1 MSANLF
7 KRKVRSPSAD
17 VYANIPEEKRTRDHT
32 KSEYSERQDEALGR
46 PRAMAAEIATK
57 MDLVLSKL
65 DNIESRLNSV
75 CSSVANIEE
84 ALTNLEKD
92 VADLKVKTDGNET
105 DVSQLK
111 ERVDFNEGDIAEAKR
126 DAAAV
131 KLEAEKLKMNL
142 LYFETYNR
150 RENLKFFGIEE
161 NTSNVAE
168 DTGDANMDGS
178 PHMTEDTKQV
188 MYNFLE
194 QELKISNARDRI
206 EFQRIHRLGKP
217 NDKGPRPIIGRFLRY
232 TDREEVMSQARKHLK
247 GKDFSVFDD
256 IPKELYD
263 LRKKQRDKLKDARKK
278 GHTAFF
284 SKKYPDRLYIDGKF
298 ISQDETFRL
307 IFKFTYVDF
316 GQVTFHAFSHLILV
330 T

>member
-1 MSANLF
+1 MFFEAPSAVAVKPLLQPMSANLF

-32 KSEYSERQDEALGR
+32 ESEYSERQDEALGR
-46 PRAMAAEIATK
+46 PRAMTAEIATK

-92 VADLKVKTDGNET
+92 VADLKVKTEGNET
-105 DVSQLK
+105 DVNQLK

-206 EFQRIHRLGKP
+206 ELQRIHRLGKP
-217 NDKGPRPIIGRFLRY
+217 NDKGPRPIIARFLRY
-232 TDREEVMSQARKHLK
+232 TDREEVMSQARKYLK

-263 LRKKQRDKLKDARKK
+263 LRKKQQDKLKDARKK

-298 ISQDETFRL
+298 ISQDEPF
-307 IFKFTYVDF
+307 
-316 GQVTFHAFSHLILV
+316 A
-330 T
+330 

>member
-1 MSANLF
+1 MKRVRVDQGSLQVKVAAMIRASLLTQTLQTILISMNYTPKNHPLAALLIKNRRRLGRGQDGGIVVFFEAPSTVAVKALLQPMSANLF
-7 KRKVRSPSAD
+7 KRKVRSPSD

-32 KSEYSERQDEALGR
+32 ESEYSERRDEALGR

-84 ALTNLEKD
+84 ALTNIEKD
-92 VADLKVKTDGNET
+92 VADLKVKTEGNKT
-105 DVSQLK
+105 NVSQLK

-168 DTGDANMDGS
+168 DIGDANMDGS
-178 PHMTEDTKQV
+178 PHMTEDTKQASHV
-188 MYNFLE
+188 QL
-194 QELKISNARDRI
+194 SGARVEDQ
-206 EFQRIHRLGKP
+206 QR
-217 NDKGPRPIIGRFLRY
+217 
-232 TDREEVMSQARKHLK
+232 
-247 GKDFSVFDD
+247 
-256 IPKELYD
+256 
-263 LRKKQRDKLKDARKK
+263 
-278 GHTAFF
+278 
-284 SKKYPDRLYIDGKF
+284 
-298 ISQDETFRL
+298 
-307 IFKFTYVDF
+307 
-316 GQVTFHAFSHLILV
+316 
-330 T
+330 

>member
-1 MSANLF
+1 MFFEAPSTVAVKTLLHPMSAILF

-32 KSEYSERQDEALGR
+32 ESEYSERRGQALGR
-46 PRAMAAEIATK
+46 PRAMPAEIATK

-92 VADLKVKTDGNET
+92 VADLKVKTEGNT
-105 DVSQLK
+105 TNVSQLK

-168 DTGDANMDGS
+168 NIGDANMDDP

-217 NDKGPRPIIGRFLRY
+217 NNKGPRPIIARFLRY

-263 LRKKQRDKLKDARKK
+263 LRKQQREKLKDARKK

-284 SKKYPDRLYIDGKF
+284 SKKYPDRLYVDGNF
-298 ISQDETFRL
+298 ISQDEPF
-307 IFKFTYVDF
+307 
-316 GQVTFHAFSHLILV
+316 A
-330 T
+330 

>member
-1 MSANLF
+1 M
-7 KRKVRSPSAD
+7 RKVRSPSAD

-32 KSEYSERQDEALGR
+32 EPAEPEYSERQDEALGR

-57 MDLVLSKL
+57 MDLVLSKS

-92 VADLKVKTDGNET
+92 VADLKIKTDGNET

-111 ERVDFNEGDIAEAKR
+111 ERVEFNEGDIAEAKR

-131 KLEAEKLKMNL
+131 KLEAEKLKINL

-161 NTSNVAE
+161 NISNVAE

-178 PHMTEDTKQV
+178 PHMTEDSKQV
-188 MYNFLE
+188 MYKFLE
-194 QELKISNARDRI
+194 QE
-206 EFQRIHRLGKP
+206 
-217 NDKGPRPIIGRFLRY
+217 
-232 TDREEVMSQARKHLK
+232 
-247 GKDFSVFDD
+247 
-256 IPKELYD
+256 
-263 LRKKQRDKLKDARKK
+263 
-278 GHTAFF
+278 
-284 SKKYPDRLYIDGKF
+284 
-298 ISQDETFRL
+298 
-307 IFKFTYVDF
+307 
-316 GQVTFHAFSHLILV
+316 
-330 T
+330 